1 MTEKIIDKMQES
13 GSSRDSG
20 THTKICLKMS
30 QVIMETP
37 VEYNGRISTRI
48 PMKNKEWFYRR
59 AKKEGIKPSELQRRI
74 VIREMNKWHEEDTVE
89 REMKEEKE
97 EERLLRR
104 P

>member
-1 MTEKIIDKMQES
+1 MVSEEPT
-13 GSSRDSG
+13 R
-20 THTKICLKMS
+20 ICLTMK

-37 VEYNGRISTRI
+37 VEYDGRITTRI
-48 PMKNKEWFYRR
+48 PNGEKARFYRR

-89 REMKEEKE
+89 REKKEKE
-97 EERLLRR
+97 EEWKKERR

>member
-1 MTEKIIDKMQES
+1 MVSEEPT
-13 GSSRDSG
+13 R
-20 THTKICLKMS
+20 ICLTMK

-37 VEYNGRISTRI
+37 VEYDGRITTRI
-48 PMKNKEWFYRR
+48 PNGEKARFYRR

>member
-1 MTEKIIDKMQES
+1 MSEEIIEKMEES
-13 GSSRDSG
+13 GSSLNSS

-30 QVIMETP
+30 RVIMETP

-74 VIREMNKWHEEDTVE
+74 IIKEMNKWHEEE
-89 REMKEEKE
+89 LE
-97 EERLLRR
+97 EERRKKDRR

>member
-1 MTEKIIDKMQES
+1 MTEKIIDTMEES
-13 GSSRDSG
+13 GSGLNSS

-74 VIREMNKWHEEDTVE
+74 VIKEMNKWREEE
-89 REMKEEKE
+89 LE
-97 EERLLRR
+97 EERRKKERR

>member
-1 MTEKIIDKMQES
+1 MIQDES
-13 GSSRDSG
+13 TTR
-20 THTKICLKMS
+20 ICLKMS

-74 VIREMNKWHEEDTVE
+74 VIKEMNRWREEE
-89 REMKEEKE
+89 LE
-97 EERLLRR
+97 EERRKKERR